1 MHKKRIISILNSFDK
16 ADGKRFERFLESPYF
31 NKRPGLKNKFQKAQR
46 AKSIYKSGF
55 LTGKEISY
63 LTALSLNYLKQHSIE
78 KDELESELK
87 FLREL
92 FLRKQSRIFEASS
105 KKILLKFN
113 SKKRVEPQMLLKLYD
128 YYTLLYN
135 QHLTSSSKLN
145 QAKVRRTLNY
155 MLKAGISL
163 TVYQMITVVIDYTSI
178 IFYKNIPDDEF
189 VNDYYDL
196 MIRPLNIDYFNK
208 KIKSDYEYAFLLEL
222 YSSMIKSHMNIK
234 DEREYEKY
242 KNLLL
247 KYSVRLEKSEVT
259 VHLQSLLDYCTRKI
273 VRMQNENYFLN
284 ERFEIAMLLAE
295 NGFFLKDIYPY
306 MPTEFFATTVILG
319 LQANKIEETRNF
331 IDLYSSKLSK
341 DDALPMREYGLAH
354 YYFKTGKYTSS
365 LEHLL
370 NFKTKNENFRH
381 DSKILEIICFYK
393 IKDFDKSE
401 NALKS
406 YLEFLSG
413 EKFLVKSKK
422 SRIKIFLSNFKKLL
436 KYASMAETRKYKNE
450 ISYILHNLQK
460 SEDFNYRDWLIS
472 EFRELLY

>member
-1 MHKKRIISILNSFDK
+1 MHKKRIISVLNSFDR
-16 ADGKRFERFLESPYF
+16 ADGKRFEKFLESSYF
-31 NKRPGLKNKFQKAQR
+31 NNRPGLKKKYLNARR
-46 AKSIYKSGF
+46 AKNIDKSGF
-55 LTGKEISY
+55 LTGKEKSY
-63 LTALSLNYLKQHSIE
+63 ITSLIINYLKQRSIE

-87 FLREL
+87 LLREL
-92 FLRKQSRIFEASS
+92 FLRKQSRIFDTTS
-105 KKILLKFN
+105 KKIMSGFN
-113 SKKRVEPQMLLKLYD
+113 SKKRVEPQLLLKLYD

-145 QAKVRRTLNY
+145 QAKVRKTLNY

-196 MIRPLNIDYFNK
+196 MIRPLNIDYFYN

-222 YSSMIKSHMNIK
+222 YSSMIKSHINIK
-234 DEREYEKY
+234 DESEYERY

-247 KYSVRLEKSEVT
+247 KYSSRLEKSEVT

-273 VRMQNENYFLN
+273 IRMQNENYFLS

-306 MPTEFFATTVILG
+306 IPTDFFATTVILG

-331 IDLYSSKLSK
+331 IVLYSSKLSK
-341 DDALPMREYGLAH
+341 DDALPMREYGFAH
-354 YYFKTGKYTSS
+354 YYFKTGDYNLS
-365 LEHLL
+365 LEHIL
-370 NFKTKNENFRH
+370 NFKTKNDNFRH
-381 DSKILEIICFYK
+381 DSKILEIVCYYK

-406 YLEFLSG
+406 YSEFLSV
-413 EKFLVKSKK
+413 EKFLVKSRK
-422 SRIKIFLSNFKKLL
+422 SRIKIFLGSFKKLI
-436 KYASMAETRKYKNE
+436 KYASMADTRKYKNE
-450 ISYILHNLQK
+450 ISFILHNLQK
-460 SEDFNYRDWLIS
+460 SEDFNYRDWLIG